1 MIVQYALTK
10 KAFAEKNP
18 LIFRYFSFFRSD
30 AKKRRKM
37 KLKFNPF
44 SLRWNV
50 TMHFPLINQYWG
62 MDYEEEPKSARR
74 DAIFL
79 MFQSILSHSLKI
91 VENSP

>member
-1 MIVQYALTK
+1 
-10 KAFAEKNP
+10 
-18 LIFRYFSFFRSD
+18 
-30 AKKRRKM
+30 
-37 KLKFNPF
+37 
-44 SLRWNV
+44 
-50 TMHFPLINQYWG
+50 MHFPLINQYWG